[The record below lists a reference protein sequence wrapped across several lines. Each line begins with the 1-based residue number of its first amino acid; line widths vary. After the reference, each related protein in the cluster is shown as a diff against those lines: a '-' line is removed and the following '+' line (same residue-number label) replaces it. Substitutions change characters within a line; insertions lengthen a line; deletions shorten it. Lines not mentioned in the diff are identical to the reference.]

1 MRPADRLA
9 GFVRDALIAGR
20 SRDDIH
26 GALARAGWSATEIDT
41 ALNAWAEAPFDP
53 PIPRPQPYVSAAEAF
68 LYSLMFVAL
77 AMTAWNLTSLFF
89 ELIASWLPDPVDGL
103 SRIDADR
110 VRWAIAI
117 LVVFFPLFL
126 LLNARAVKAA
136 TRDPGVRR
144 SSVRKWF
151 AYVTLFLAALGLI
164 GDLVAVIY
172 AFLSGDL
179 TARFAAKAATVAVV
193 AGAVLAYFRGELADR
208 PDAR

>member
-9 GFVRDALIAGR
+9 GFVRDALVAGR
-20 SRDDIH
+20 SREDIRT
-26 GALARAGWSATEIDT
+26 ALSHAGWSPAEVDT
-41 ALNAWAEAPFDP
+41 ALTAWAETPFDP
-53 PIPRPQPYVSAAEAF
+53 PVPRPQPYVSAAEAF
-68 LYSLMFVAL
+68 LYSLMFFAL
-77 AMTAWNLTSLFF
+77 AMTAWNLTSLLF
-89 ELIASWLPDPVDGL
+89 ELIDGWLPDPVDGL
-103 SRIDADR
+103 SGISASR
-110 VRWAIAI
+110 VRWAISI

-126 LLNARAVKAA
+126 LLNARATRAA
-136 TRDPGVRR
+136 ARDPGTRR

-179 TARFAAKAATVAVV
+179 TTRFAAKAATVAVV

-208 PDAR
+208 TDAR